1 MTTTHTTG
9 STLGADD
16 LDLLAAVLETIL
28 PGDDEM
34 PPASKTGAAHAI
46 DGYLTERPALR
57 APFLDALVAIRITA
71 HAHGGEFGALPEA
84 SRVATL
90 EAVEAAHPHAFDTL
104 LVQAY
109 TGYYTDPDV
118 QARLGVPSPLMPLG
132 HPRATSG
139 TLDSAR
145 LNRVRATA
153 KPWRKA

>member
-16 LDLLAAVLETIL
+16 LDVLAAVLETIL

-46 DGYLTERPALR
+46 DGYLTERSGLR

-84 SRVATL
+84 SLWWTSPEFPLSPSQECAGL
-90 EAVEAAHPHAFDTL
+90 ELQTWQAHPH
-104 LVQAY
+104 
-109 TGYYTDPDV
+109 
-118 QARLGVPSPLMPLG
+118 
-132 HPRATSG
+132 
-139 TLDSAR
+139 
-145 LNRVRATA
+145 
-153 KPWRKA
+153 